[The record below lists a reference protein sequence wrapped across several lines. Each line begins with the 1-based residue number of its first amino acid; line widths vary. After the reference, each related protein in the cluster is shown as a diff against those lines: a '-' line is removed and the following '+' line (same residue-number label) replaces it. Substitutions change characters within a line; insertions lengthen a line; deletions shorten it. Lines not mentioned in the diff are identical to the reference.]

1 MRLGWWKIMNSKQ
14 VTLLRSLK
22 IEWSEINQKIDKYE
36 KQIKEWS
43 IAKEKNE
50 QIRKEI
56 EEIIS
61 RLEGEE

>member
-1 MRLGWWKIMNSKQ
+1 MNSKQ

>member
-1 MRLGWWKIMNSKQ
+1 MNSKQ

-22 IEWSEINQKIDKYE
+22 IEWSEINQKIDEYE
-36 KQIKEWS
+36 KRIKEWS

-50 QIRKEI
+50 RIRKEI

-61 RLEGEE
+61 KLEGK